1 MIIWVKVV
9 QGEEQRAKQKGIRS
23 SRQKV
28 EEVKKSFRLPNA
40 RGYEK

>member
-9 QGEEQRAKQKGIRS
+9 QGKEQRAKQRGIRS

-28 EEVKKSFRLPNA
+28 GKVKKSFRPPNA